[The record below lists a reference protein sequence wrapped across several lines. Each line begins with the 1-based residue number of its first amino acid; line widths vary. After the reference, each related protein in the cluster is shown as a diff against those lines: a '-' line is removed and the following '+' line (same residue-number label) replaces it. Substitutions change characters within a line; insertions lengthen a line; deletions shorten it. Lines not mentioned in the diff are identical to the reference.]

1 MVWGCGMG
9 DWLGALFYLAGGG
22 AYDGLSDA
30 GKLNEGAEA
39 DLAGFFM
46 RIGLTAWRRAWGN
59 LVRPLN
65 RLHGCTACSNVVRVL
80 LCVYMV

>member
-46 RIGLTAWRRAWGN
+46 RIGLTAWRRA
-59 LVRPLN
+59 
-65 RLHGCTACSNVVRVL
+65 
-80 LCVYMV
+80 